1 MPGSEWCSHAC
12 DKYTPTPG
20 RASYENYTATSS
32 IPRAGPWRRLPP
44 ARALAAT
51 DRTPEMAAEP
61 RVTARPATG
70 RAGIH
75 AEGARWS
82 SLRNCYRPRQHR
94 VRLIP
99 MCRRG
104 DPRFCSPSRQCT
116 SAGRRQR
123 AVPPCALERRAPI
136 CGFPSLFCSSF
147 RPFISVDGPPVGA
160 LPSRPRNSDGPIS
173 SRRRCRHCRSR

>member
-20 RASYENYTATSS
+20 RASFENYTATSS
-32 IPRAGPWRRLPP
+32 IPRAGPSRRLPP

-82 SLRNCYRPRQHR
+82 SLRNCYRPRRHR